1 MLKKTILLV
10 SLLIS
15 TNTFAWNLFG
25 PRNYAECISENLKD
39 VSSDTAANIINRVCR
54 DKFDKGNKDNNLNEC
69 VLESM
74 KGVTSDTAA
83 HIIFRVCRDKFKI
96 LEEPKVETYDIPL
109 SNGDIL
115 HAPIGT
121 SKKDA
126 IAYARSK
133 GIDAVGLRDILL
145 ANGDTLHVPENLTDE
160 EAIKQVSAL
169 HPDMD
174 FTLAK
179 KK

>member
-1 MLKKTILLV
+1 M

-25 PRNYAECISENLKD
+25 PRDYAECISENLKD
-39 VSSDTAANIINRVCR
+39 ISSNAAARIIGRVCKN
-54 DKFDKGNKDNNLNEC
+54 KFNEGNKDDKLNEC
-69 VLESM
+69 VLKSM

-83 HIIFRVCRDKFKI
+83 RIINRVCRDKFKKI
-96 LEEPKVETYDIPL
+96 EGPKGETYDIPL

-174 FTLAK
+174 FSLPEK
-179 KK
+179 K